1 MPWKVCL
8 VVQLGSDC
16 ACCLVGKLRSCRGSS
31 TQLLC
36 GVQVSLRDVISS
48 TVEMV
53 AADATKKGLD
63 LAYTM
68 DDALL
73 RRTVLGDAI
82 RIRQVRRTI
91 RQYALLCWGTYLP
104 KAYYSCSHQQSDK
117 R

>member
-1 MPWKVCL
+1 MVDF
-8 VVQLGSDC
+8 LGE
-16 ACCLVGKLRSCRGSS
+16 
-31 TQLLC
+31 
-36 GVQVSLRDVISS
+36 GVIMLAQVSLRDVISS

-82 RIRQVRRTI
+82 RIRQVRPAI
-91 RQYALLCWGTYLP
+91 SHMLLPVTAGA
-104 KAYYSCSHQQSDK
+104 AYECLLI
-117 R
+117 

>member
-1 MPWKVCL
+1 M
-8 VVQLGSDC
+8 
-16 ACCLVGKLRSCRGSS
+16 
-31 TQLLC
+31 
-36 GVQVSLRDVISS
+36 QVSLRDVISS

-82 RIRQVRRTI
+82 RIRQVRPVIT
-91 RQYALLCWGTYLP
+91 QMTLP
-104 KAYYSCSHQQSDK
+104 VTADEMPA
-117 R
+117 

>member
-1 MPWKVCL
+1 MHGPRAFRYL
-8 VVQLGSDC
+8 
-16 ACCLVGKLRSCRGSS
+16 
-31 TQLLC
+31 LLC
-36 GVQVSLRDVISS
+36 CRDILLPREDCDGLSSYLGEAEPHKRRQKCRADGLRCVQVSLRDVISS

-82 RIRQVRRTI
+82 RIRQVLLFI
-91 RQYALLCWGTYLP
+91 RLQRP
-104 KAYYSCSHQQSDK
+104 
-117 R
+117 

>member
-1 MPWKVCL
+1 M
-8 VVQLGSDC
+8 
-16 ACCLVGKLRSCRGSS
+16 
-31 TQLLC
+31 
-36 GVQVSLRDVISS
+36 QVSLRDVISS

-82 RIRQVRRTI
+82 RIRQVLLFI
-91 RQYALLCWGTYLP
+91 RLQRP
-104 KAYYSCSHQQSDK
+104 
-117 R
+117 

>member
-1 MPWKVCL
+1 MIV
-8 VVQLGSDC
+8 LG
-16 ACCLVGKLRSCRGSS
+16 
-31 TQLLC
+31 
-36 GVQVSLRDVISS
+36 QVSLRDVISS

-82 RIRQVRRTI
+82 RIRQVRSAITHMLFSVT
-91 RQYALLCWGTYLP
+91 AGAGHECF
-104 KAYYSCSHQQSDK
+104 SD
-117 R
+117 